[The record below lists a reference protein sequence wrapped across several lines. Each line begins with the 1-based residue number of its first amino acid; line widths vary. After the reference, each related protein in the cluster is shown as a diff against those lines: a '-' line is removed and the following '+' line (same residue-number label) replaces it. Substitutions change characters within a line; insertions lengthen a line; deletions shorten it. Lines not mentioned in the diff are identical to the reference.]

1 MLITRHSS
9 PNKKGGSMNTYR
21 VVLSWNVQKTY
32 FVEAHNEEEAE
43 DLAHSG
49 EGLDES
55 LSSYEYEDHIETVKE
70 DE

>member
-21 VVLSWNVQKTY
+21 VILAWNVQKTY
-32 FVEAHNEEEAE
+32 FVQANNEEEAE
-43 DLAHSG
+43 YLARDG

-55 LSSYEYEDHIETVKE
+55 FSSYEFEDHIETTRE